1 MANMPMIEIVCSTFG
16 MAVTNPWPNL
26 FRNAFSPADSFN
38 PTSSIFTNTAT
49 APYTMAVTTKA
60 TTISTTSCI
69 QKLLVATSF
78 SEITMISA
86 DKIKSVVIAPR
97 TNVFSSFAAAFSSAS
112 SL

>member
-1 MANMPMIEIVCSTFG
+1 MTQEHFPEFFEQA
-16 MAVTNPWPNL
+16 
-26 FRNAFSPADSFN
+26 
-38 PTSSIFTNTAT
+38 PTL
-49 APYTMAVTTKA
+49 
-60 TTISTTSCI
+60 ISTTSCI